1 MRRADAYALKFK
13 GMNKAA
19 AAQNFCNLYSLF
31 R

>member
-19 AAQNFCNLYSLF
+19 AAQSFCAAAALL
-31 R
+31 